1 MPEQRI
7 VSVAA
12 PTAAGTR
19 VGGIARSLVSESAVY
34 GVILVSA
41 MVIVTG
47 QKSDASLDVFLKVLG
62 TVLVFWIAHVFA
74 EVVAGYGAV
83 AGADSVSARTLVAH
97 GVRRSWGLLAA
108 ALIPLGVILLG
119 SVGVL
124 SDDAAVWTALWLD
137 VVLLGGL
144 GYLAVARR
152 SRRQGPRL
160 VGALITA
167 ALGVAIML
175 LKVFI
180 H

>member
-1 MPEQRI
+1 MAERD
-7 VSVAA
+7 
-12 PTAAGTR
+12 AGTVPIAESR
-19 VGGIARSLVSESAVY
+19 MHGIARSLVSESAVY

-74 EVVAGYGAV
+74 EVVAGYGASD
-83 AGADSVSARTLVAH
+83 GADSVSPGKLLRH
-97 GVRRSWGLLAA
+97 GVQRSWGLLAA
-108 ALIPLGVILLG
+108 ALIPLAVILLG
-119 SVGVL
+119 TAGVL
-124 SDDAAVWTALWLD
+124 SDDAAVWTALWID

-152 SRRQGPRL
+152 TPRHAPRL
-160 VGALITA
+160 LGALLTA
-167 ALGVAIML
+167 ALGGAIML

>member
-1 MPEQRI
+1 MSGTDEVLARPADGAR
-7 VSVAA
+7 VS
-12 PTAAGTR
+12 GL
-19 VGGIARSLVSESAVY
+19 ARSVVSESAVY

-47 QKSDASLDVFLKVLG
+47 QDSEASLDVFLKVLG
-62 TVLVFWIAHVFA
+62 TVIVFWIAHVFA
-74 EVVAGYGAV
+74 DVVAGYGAS
-83 AGADSVSARTLVAH
+83 AADESVSPRRLVAH
-97 GVRRSWGLLAA
+97 GVRHSWGLLAA
-108 ALIPLGVILLG
+108 ALLPLSMILLG
-119 SVGVL
+119 AVGVL

-152 SRRQGPRL
+152 TGRHAPRL
-160 VGALITA
+160 VGALLTA
-167 ALGVAIML
+167 ALGVAIMA